1 MPTDP
6 MSGLPLETFL
16 SRVSDHLDLLA
27 AQVHDLEEAIGSAVL
42 DNPNDVQ
49 VEITRLQGLDYVRQC
64 LEDLAL
70 LTTVFENQIPES
82 GFEFPNIDRVR
93 SKLKLEITKG
103 ILFNEIDSA
112 PVSEK
117 RAVGDFDLF

>member
-1 MPTDP
+1 MQIDP
-6 MSGLPLETFL
+6 KSGLPLETFL

-42 DNPNDVQ
+42 DNPNAVQ

-70 LTTVFENQIPES
+70 LTTVFENQLTES
-82 GFEFPNIDRVR
+82 GFEFSNIDSVR

-103 ILFNEIDSA
+103 ILCNESGNG

>member
-1 MPTDP
+1 
-6 MSGLPLETFL
+6 MSTNLALGLPLDTFL

-42 DNPNDVQ
+42 ENPNNVQ

-70 LTTVFENQIPES
+70 LTAVFENQLPDS
-82 GFEFPNIDRVR
+82 GFEFPNIDQVR

-103 ILFNEIDSA
+103 ILFNESDSE

-117 RAVGDFDLF
+117 RAVGDLDLF